1 MIAIVKQE
9 SDDTTIKYT
18 LFVWNGLKYVE
29 KDNTSVYWC
38 DVYGN
43 NDEKLAV
50 EVMVEKNNIDNNW
63 QML

>member
-1 MIAIVKQE
+1 MVAIVKRE

-43 NDEKLAV
+43 NDEKLSI
-50 EVMVEKNNIDNNW
+50 EVMIKKNNITNNW